1 MLDKPVWAGS
11 VVLGEMV
18 LGEAELVHGGAG
30 VLALV
35 PSVEGQIETLC
46 MGCSCS
52 ARGLSITI
60 ITIITIHSPSL
71 YPLAPSVFC
80 LVTALEGISDRT
92 EEEEQGWAEGTWSS
106 ILGQEVF

>member
-1 MLDKPVWAGS
+1 MWAGS

-60 ITIITIHSPSL
+60 ITIHSPSL
-71 YPLAPSVFC
+71 YPLAPSVSC

-106 ILGQEVF
+106 ILGQGVF